1 LAAFSNEHQPG
12 TLFMT
17 VCIEKKLTLSGDA
30 QAFECELLRLDT
42 GFGILKYVIDRTY
55 TISSVTLRPGDITY
69 ALYWKNRPY
78 TVYIWSV
85 NKKQFIYYFN
95 IADSISLHPNEIIWR
110 DLSIDILIEADNTVH
125 VLDEEELPLGLP
137 GGLVGYIQS
146 AKAHILHHY
155 QDIMCEANSILSAQ
169 GIPE

>member
-1 LAAFSNEHQPG
+1 
-12 TLFMT
+12 MT
-17 VCIEKKLTLSGDA
+17 VCIEKKLTLSGDV
-30 QAFECELLRLDT
+30 QVFECELLRLDT
-42 GFGILKYVIDRTY
+42 GFGMLKYVIDREY
-55 TISSVTLRPGDITY
+55 TISSVALRPGDITY
-69 ALYWKNRPY
+69 ALYWKDRPY
-78 TVYIWSV
+78 TAYIWKV
-85 NKKQFIYYFN
+85 GKKQFIYYFN

-155 QDIMCEANSILSAQ
+155 QDIMCEAKSILSSQ